1 MRRVMLLVLLALAL
15 PTAVL
20 ADSINFKITPGNFA
34 TGNAPS
40 YGPAWSPF
48 MASNAATNLRIQLTN
63 LNLSQPCGPGATCT
77 FTSGTVTVMTL
88 SMTTLFTS
96 NLFDGVVTRT
106 ANTGATVTARLTAS
120 PQFGFLHMTF
130 TVPPGGFTM
139 ISGSAQVA
147 TPEPSTLL
155 SLGTG
160 LVGLAGMMKRKLRT

>member
-1 MRRVMLLVLLALAL
+1 
-15 PTAVL
+15 
-20 ADSINFKITPGNFA
+20 
-34 TGNAPS
+34 
-40 YGPAWSPF
+40 
-48 MASNAATNLRIQLTN
+48 
-63 LNLSQPCGPGATCT
+63 
-77 FTSGTVTVMTL
+77 MTL

-106 ANTGATVTARLTAS
+106 ANTGATVTARLTSS

-139 ISGSAQVA
+139 TSGSAQVK

-160 LVGLAGMMKRKLRT
+160 LVGLAGMMKRKLKLRT